1 MFSIVCTNNDEV
13 DELTDSTTYQIKIFI
28 DFPSSRTSIYACHKL
43 KKKKL
48 CFWQHVKKFFINF
61 NLHFCYCM
69 KY

>member
-43 KKKKL
+43 KKKNTASGNMLKIFL
-48 CFWQHVKKFFINF
+48 LILTYISVTT
-61 NLHFCYCM
+61 
-69 KY
+69 